1 MSHDHHHHHPVSY
14 NKAFAIGIALNISFV
29 FVEAWYGYVSESLA
43 LLADAGHNLSDVLS
57 LVLAWGANYLAAKP
71 AHSKRTYG
79 LRKVTVF
86 ASLISSLMLLFAL
99 GAIAYEAILR
109 FISPSQPNGSIII
122 VVALIGVIINT
133 VTALLFVKDQH
144 RDLNIRAAYLHMAAD
159 AAVSLGVV
167 IAGIAI
173 LYSGWLWL
181 DPLISLL
188 IVAVILVGT
197 WHLLRESI
205 AYSLDFVPSSV
216 DAAAIEKLLLEQSN
230 VVSLHDLHIWALSTT
245 DVALTVHLTIND
257 TKINNDFVARIQAD
271 LRNKYAVQHAT
282 IQLESALEA
291 ESCLLAKS
299 CETH

>member
-14 NKAFAIGIALNISFV
+14 NKAFAIGIALNITFV

-71 AHSKRTYG
+71 PHSKRTYG

-99 GAIAYEAILR
+99 GAIAYEALLR
-109 FISPSQPNGSIII
+109 FINPSQPNGSIII
-122 VVALIGVIINT
+122 VVAFIGVIINT

-216 DAAAIEKLLLEQSN
+216 DAAAIEKFLLEQSN

-257 TKINNDFVARIQAD
+257 SKINNDFVARIQAE
-271 LRNKYAVQHAT
+271 LREKHAIQHAT
-282 IQLESALEA
+282 IQLESVLEA

-299 CETH
+299 CEFH